1 MKYNRTDKQL
11 PPLPS
16 PDRTMWQ
23 HGRQIDHYTADQMH
37 AYANEAL
44 GALADEADA
53 EIRRMTELG
62 LGQRPPNAER
72 EYEPTP
78 MEPFQAGLM

>member
-1 MKYNRTDKQL
+1 MSYYCEKCKEQRTQGCFGPRCPGIPKHANTAALPAL
-11 PPLPS
+11 PP

-37 AYANEAL
+37 AYANAAL
-44 GALADEADA
+44 GALADEY
-53 EIRRMTELG
+53 EI
-62 LGQRPPNAER
+62 
-72 EYEPTP
+72 TP